1 MVEQMKKSAVMP
13 IEERRGMYRFFATVY
28 LLEHP
33 GSTELEANQYAIA
46 QLEEVIRSRQP
57 EPIIRPG
64 PGILIPDETLIEF
77 MQRCQNSKLSDYDT
91 YILGMTSRRY
101 YPDPRD

>member
-1 MVEQMKKSAVMP
+1 MKKSAVMP

-28 LLEHP
+28 LLENP
-33 GSTELEANQYAIA
+33 GKSELEANQYAIA

-64 PGILIPDETLIEF
+64 PCSLIPDETMIEF
-77 MQRCQNSKLSDYDT
+77 MERCQNSNLTEFDQ